1 MCVKSRSQSALFF
14 GVKKML
20 DTILV
25 LAGVGLFLLGIVYVY
40 ACERV

>member
-1 MCVKSRSQSALFF
+1 
-14 GVKKML
+14 ML

-25 LAGVGLFLLGIVYVY
+25 GAGIGLFLLGIIYVY